1 MARTLKAIEP
11 TTAKPSKPKILVYG
25 IGGVG
30 KTTVAIDF
38 PKTYLIDCE
47 GGANLPQYTE
57 RLKKSGGMYFGP
69 DQGANDFAAVT
80 EEIITLATTKHPFKT
95 IVIDSVSKIFN
106 TAVAAEHERMEK
118 AGRDMEKTFGAEKK
132 PALNWLRRW
141 LRWFEKIDMNVI
153 MVAHQKDQYVEGKLS
168 GTTFD
173 CWEKLNYELH
183 LSLQIIKQG
192 PSRKA
197 KVMKSRLTGFP
208 DADVFDWSYAEFANR
223 FGKDVI
229 ESEVTQVQMATPEQ
243 IARFNDLMKIV
254 KLDQKVI
261 DKWSDTADNLEDL
274 STDDMKKR
282 IDYMTALLP
291 KA

>member
-118 AGRDMEKTFGAEKK
+118 AGRDMEKTFAAEKK
-132 PALNWLRRW
+132 PALNWMRRW

-243 IARFNDLMKIV
+243 ITRFNDLMKIV

-261 DKWSDTADNLEDL
+261 DKWSDTTDNLEDL

>member
-1 MARTLKAIEP
+1 MP
-11 TTAKPSKPKILVYG
+11 ILIAALYEFHR
-25 IGGVG
+25 
-30 KTTVAIDF
+30 IDD
-38 PKTYLIDCE
+38 PNAL
-47 GGANLPQYTE
+47 
-57 RLKKSGGMYFGP
+57 
-69 DQGANDFAAVT
+69 AA
-80 EEIITLATTKHPFKT
+80 ELRAFL
-95 IVIDSVSKIFN
+95 IDSVSKIFN

-118 AGRDMEKTFGAEKK
+118 AGRDMEKTFAAEKK
-132 PALNWLRRW
+132 PALNWMRRW

-243 IARFNDLMKIV
+243 ITRFNDLMKIV

-261 DKWSDTADNLEDL
+261 DKWSDTTDNLEDL

>member
-38 PKTYLIDCE
+38 PNTYLIDCE

-80 EEIITLATTKHPFKT
+80 EEIITLATTKHRFKT

>member
-11 TTAKPSKPKILVYG
+11 TTAKPSKPKILVFG
-25 IGGVG
+25 QGGVG

-243 IARFNDLMKIV
+243 ITKFNDLMKIV

>member
-243 IARFNDLMKIV
+243 IVRFNDLMKIV